1 MLKMRSAL
9 ALATAATM
17 VFGLAACGT
26 GSTTATTAASSA
38 AQTTA
43 AETTKEA
50 AGAGTIA
57 AAGGS
62 GTEIKLWT
70 FPIGKWGGD
79 YVTEAITAFNKQNP
93 DIKVNVEYLDYK
105 SGDDQLTAA
114 IEAGTAP
121 DILMAE
127 PLRLVKYGKNGQ
139 MVKMNDLFT
148 DDLKKDIGNDSI
160 VAACSDGTDYWMYPL
175 SITAHFM
182 AINKEAWEKSGAMEF
197 VNQEGDR
204 TWTTD
209 NFVKA
214 LGKLKDAGLTSGV
227 VYCGGQGG
235 DQGTRAL
242 ADNLYSAEF
251 TNKDHTEWTMN
262 SANGVKG
269 LQELKDLCDQGLL
282 TYDAGIA
289 ASDELQLFSNGTV
302 QMTICWNASNAA
314 NYAKSVAFTPYALP
328 FPSDDGK
335 PVLESGLFGFGIF
348 NNKDDAKAEAAK
360 KFIQFVSDDAEIGP
374 KSVEA
379 TGFFPVRSSFKCHAD
394 STDPEM
400 TFYKAMLPYVGD
412 NFTAMDGFTEQRK
425 EWWTMLQNIFS
436 GEKTVED
443 AANTYV
449 TNSNGFTASYKKA

>member
-1 MLKMRSAL
+1 MVKMKKLMAI
-9 ALATAATM
+9 ATAAAM
-17 VFGLAACGT
+17 VLGT
-26 GSTTATTAASSA
+26 AGCGSTAPATTASSSA
-38 AQTTA
+38 AASTA
-43 AETTKEA
+43 AATSAVESTA
-50 AGAGTIA
+50 ASTASGDA
-57 AAGGS
+57 A
-62 GTEIKLWT
+62 EITLWT
-70 FPIGKWGGD
+70 FPIGEWGGD
-79 YVTEAITAFNKQNP
+79 YVNNVIAAFNEKNP
-93 DIKVNVEYLDYK
+93 NIKVNVQYLDYT

-139 MVKMNDLFT
+139 MVKLNDLFT
-148 DDLKKDIGNDSI
+148 DEMKKDIGNDSI

-182 AINKEAWEKSGAMEF
+182 AINKDVWEKTGALDY

-209 NFVKA
+209 DFTKA
-214 LGKLKDAGLTSGV
+214 LQKLKDGGYTSGV

-251 TNKDHTEWTMN
+251 TNADHTEWTMN

-269 LQELKDLCDQGLL
+269 LQLLKDLCDKGLL

-289 ASDELQLFSNGTV
+289 ASDELQLFANGTV
-302 QMTICWNASNAA
+302 QMTLAWNASNAK
-314 NYAKSVAFTPYALP
+314 NYASSVAFTPYAVP

-335 PVLESGLFGFGIF
+335 PVLESGLFGFGVF
-348 NNKDDAKAEAAK
+348 DNKDEAKVAAAE
-360 KFIQFVSDDAEIGP
+360 KFIQFASDDAEWGP

-379 TGFFPVRSSFKCHAD
+379 TGFFPVRSSYNCYAD
-394 STDPEM
+394 NTDPEM
-400 TFYKAMLPYVGD
+400 AFYKSALKYVGD
-412 NFTAMDGFTEQRK
+412 NFTAMDGFTEQRT
-425 EWWTMLQNIFS
+425 EWWGMLQKIFS
-436 GEKTVED
+436 GEETVQAAAD
-443 AANTYV
+443 AYV
-449 TNSNGFTASYKKA
+449 AKSNEYTASYKK